1 MGPVVGVAVGE
12 IGWEVKAVGEEV
24 EGPAAGILVVVA
36 TLGFRVGSPV
46 GIEVGSPVGPAV
58 FFEVGWAVGVLDG
71 LEVGWAVGALDGFEV
86 G

>member
-1 MGPVVGVAVGE
+1 MGPVVGVAIGE
-12 IGWEVKAVGEEV
+12 IGWEVKAEGEEV
-24 EGPAAGILVVVA
+24 EGPAAGMLVVGA

-71 LEVGWAVGALDGFEV
+71 LEVG
-86 G
+86 